1 MGHGSA
7 AAVAHMYRPTFSC
20 KLLAGGFVMGE
31 ASILAG
37 DNQALGRLPE
47 VSTVLAITGTVAQ
60 PVLLLRQYLC
70 G

>member
-7 AAVAHMYRPTFSC
+7 AAVAHMHWPTFSC

-31 ASILAG
+31 AGIFAS

-47 VSTVLAITGTVAQ
+47 VSAGLAVMGTVAQ

>member
-1 MGHGSA
+1 
-7 AAVAHMYRPTFSC
+7 
-20 KLLAGGFVMGE
+20 MGE
-31 ASILAG
+31 AGIFAS

-47 VSTVLAITGTVAQ
+47 VSAGLAVMGTVAQ